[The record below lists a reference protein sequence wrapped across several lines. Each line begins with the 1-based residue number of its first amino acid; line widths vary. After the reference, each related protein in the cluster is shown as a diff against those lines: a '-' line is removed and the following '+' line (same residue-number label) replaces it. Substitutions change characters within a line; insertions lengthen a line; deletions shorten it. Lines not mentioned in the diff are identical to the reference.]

1 MDYVRQ
7 IVSSNELGSIF
18 NLPPSL
24 RDTTVEVIILPVK
37 SNDEKKTKNKLKLGF
52 LKGKVPKL
60 PDSFFDPMPED
71 DLQAREGKYSR

>member
-52 LKGKVPKL
+52 LKGKVPEL

-71 DLQAREGKYSR
+71 DLQAWEGK

>member
-1 MDYVRQ
+1 MDYMRQ

-37 SNDEKKTKNKLKLGF
+37 SNDEEKTKNKL
-52 LKGKVPKL
+52 
-60 PDSFFDPMPED
+60 
-71 DLQAREGKYSR
+71 